1 MRVEVVYATKKQ
13 QSLIEVELVSGS
25 TIGQAVQKSGLL
37 SQYAE
42 LVLKELT
49 VGVFSKRKS
58 INDQVYEG
66 QRIEI
71 YRPLEIGP
79 KEARRLRAQ
88 RAKTK

>member
-1 MRVEVVYATKKQ
+1 MKVEVVYATKKQ
-13 QSLIEVELVSGS
+13 QALVEVELASGS
-25 TIGQAVQKSGLL
+25 TISQAIQKSTLL

-42 LVLKELT
+42 LVLGELK

-58 INDQVYEG
+58 INDEVYEG

-88 RAKTK
+88 RSKTK